1 MFHENFRTT
10 NHTTSLEE
18 FAIGNVCCNV
28 SLSLLNGN
36 GHNIQGMK
44 ITEYDRLMNI
54 KSICDILIIQIKRDF
69 RKSHQHHWRFCEFTT
84 SGNAALAK
92 SERSLATHH

>member
-54 KSICDILIIQIKRDF
+54 KSICDILIINHINTIGGFVSLR
-69 RKSHQHHWRFCEFTT
+69 H
-84 SGNAALAK
+84 LAM
-92 SERSLATHH
+92 LL

>member
-18 FAIGNVCCNV
+18 FAIGCNV

-69 RKSHQHHWRFCEFTT
+69 RKSHRRFCEFTT